1 MRFELDSDGIERVAN
16 SNKYARNINSNEFD
30 SDRIELTANSNKY
43 ARNIGSNEFVSDGI
57 ELTANSNKYA
67 RNISSNELGSDGIER
82 ITSWARNIS
91 ILIRNSEI
99 IKIGQNECN
108 NDLGWIKD

>member
-1 MRFELDSDGIERVAN
+1 MIEISSNELGSDG
-16 SNKYARNINSNEFD
+16 
-30 SDRIELTANSNKY
+30 IELTANSNKY